1 MDIFMQL
8 EKLFIGSKVDDKAY
22 HEETDYEIADDKI
35 DDEQPDITHI
45 SDLENGQFVEQRRKQ
60 KEQGLKIIT
69 PDQMLSRLAQL
80 KAVNNSK
87 KETQKWNKTTIVFLV
102 LLWSI
107 LLKNGSNIYEHW
119 K

>member
-1 MDIFMQL
+1 
-8 EKLFIGSKVDDKAY
+8 
-22 HEETDYEIADDKI
+22 
-35 DDEQPDITHI
+35 
-45 SDLENGQFVEQRRKQ
+45 
-60 KEQGLKIIT
+60 
-69 PDQMLSRLAQL
+69 MLSRLAQL

-87 KETQKWNKTTIVFLV
+87 IETQKWNKTTIVFLV